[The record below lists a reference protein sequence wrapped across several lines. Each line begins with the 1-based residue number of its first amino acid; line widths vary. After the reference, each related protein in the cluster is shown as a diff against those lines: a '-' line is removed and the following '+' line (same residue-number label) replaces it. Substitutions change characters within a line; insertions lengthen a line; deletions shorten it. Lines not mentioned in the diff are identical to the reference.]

1 MYELLC
7 RSSERPWASLPEK
20 RDAIP
25 FRRKGRLH
33 FLIPRPRT
41 IIPVVAMSMIASA
54 AMTHGYEAGSLA
66 IQHPWSRETAA
77 GQAVGGGFMT
87 IRNTGDREDRLVS
100 GTSAVA
106 TEVQLHTMSMD
117 GGIMRMRQVQGGIAV
132 PAKGVLE
139 LKPGSYHIMFVGLK
153 RPLRQGE
160 RFPVTLRFQ
169 RAGSVTVQF
178 AVQPIG
184 STGPMEGGHAGH

>member
-1 MYELLC
+1 MCELLC
-7 RSSERPWASLPEK
+7 RSSERSWASLPEE
-20 RDAIP
+20 RVATP
-25 FRRKGRLH
+25 SRGRSRLY
-33 FLIPRPRT
+33 FLIPRLKT
-41 IIPVVAMSMIASA
+41 VIPVVVANMIASA
-54 AMTHGYEAGSLA
+54 AFAHGYEAGSLT

-100 GTSAVA
+100 GISPVA
-106 TEVQLHTMSMD
+106 AEVQLHTMSVD
-117 GGIMRMRQVQGGIAV
+117 GDVMRMRQIQGGIAI
-132 PAKGVLE
+132 PAKGALE
-139 LKPGSYHIMFVGLK
+139 LKPGSYHIMFTGLK

-160 RFPVTLRFQ
+160 RIPVTLHFQ
-169 RAGSVTVQF
+169 RAGNVTVQF